1 MITATM
7 LLQDCGPNDLT
18 LSLPINQRTGTYLS
32 IDYEY
37 LLVTDNGVQR
47 GMLGSKSQPHKAGS
61 QVYIAGINS
70 DFPWIKAVAGFAP
83 ATGQINSMVNWPA
96 TILTG
101 TADVLNPSVSAF
113 YMVQTAG
120 IDNMT
125 IGPAP
130 SSGGVTISVYS
141 TTANAHT
148 ITSTITFANGIQVL
162 QKITFPGVPGAGVIL
177 EAANG
182 VWTMAM
188 GS

>member
-18 LSLPINQRTGTYLS
+18 LSLPRQKSGTYLS

-83 ATGQINSMVNWPA
+83 QSGQISSMVNWPA

-101 TADVLNPSVSAF
+101 TADVLNPNVSAF
-113 YMVQTAG
+113 YMVETNA

-125 IGPAP
+125 LGQPP
-130 SSGGVTISVYS
+130 SSGGVTLSIY
-141 TTANAHT
+141 TTTGFAHT
-148 ITSTITFANGIQVL
+148 ITTNITFPNGMQVL
-162 QKITFPGVPGAGVIL
+162 EKITFPGIIGAGVIL
-177 EAANG
+177 VAANG
-182 VWTMAM
+182 VWTVAQ
-188 GS
+188 GSM